1 MRWVRDPPCLAL
13 QSVDN
18 KVVSMLTTTDNA
30 NDCVHVTRKTK
41 TAGVWSTKVVPQPKV
56 LSNYNKYMNAFDR
69 SAHNVLRK
77 CMKWWKTLFF
87 HLIDIAV
94 VYSFILFF
102 TLLVFYLAI

>member
-69 SAHNVLRK
+69 CAHKQCLTQV
-77 CMKWWKTLFF
+77 
-87 HLIDIAV
+87 HEV
-94 VYSFILFF
+94 VENF
-102 TLLVFYLAI
+102 VFPPHRYCRC

>member
-30 NDCVHVTRKTK
+30 NDRVHVTRKTK

-69 SAHNVLRK
+69 SAHKQCLMQVYE
-77 CMKWWKTLFF
+77 
-87 HLIDIAV
+87 V
-94 VYSFILFF
+94 VENF
-102 TLLVFYLAI
+102 VFPPHRYCRC